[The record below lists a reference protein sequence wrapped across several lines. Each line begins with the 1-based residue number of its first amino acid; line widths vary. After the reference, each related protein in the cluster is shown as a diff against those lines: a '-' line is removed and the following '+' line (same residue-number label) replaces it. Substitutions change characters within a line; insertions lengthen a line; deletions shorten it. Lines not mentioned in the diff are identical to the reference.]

1 MCTCPWLFGGT
12 LNVVRIVAESVLHV
26 RCCCL
31 IATKVNNILCFLSA
45 DVEFGLLL
53 PADGRIAGKR
63 SNLFGAEI
71 PLGGRN
77 LKITWGAKQLLQH
90 SDNNQTWGVGVSL
103 CVGHPAND
111 GFPLGF
117 PLVEFQSLQ
126 TPSPS
131 PGPGPGA
138 HEASE
143 RYEVHGSGPNALHRL
158 CVPCVCCL
166 SFVVLGL
173 LSLHREIGIPGALN
187 GGTYDWRLNFTPDLV
202 WKKKVEWGI
211 SSLKFGICVFVEM
224 CFLFE
229 TLAWKS
235 NSNLVSYPGVERGL
249 AVPAAFCQG
258 AAEDSL
264 SVSAPGRK
272 RWPQRCER
280 VR

>member
-1 MCTCPWLFGGT
+1 MCRAPRKMM
-12 LNVVRIVAESVLHV
+12 V
-26 RCCCL
+26 
-31 IATKVNNILCFLSA
+31 FLLVS
-45 DVEFGLLL
+45 
-53 PADGRIAGKR
+53 
-63 SNLFGAEI
+63 
-71 PLGGRN
+71 
-77 LKITWGAKQLLQH
+77 H
-90 SDNNQTWGVGVSL
+90 S
-103 CVGHPAND
+103 
-111 GFPLGF
+111 
-117 PLVEFQSLQ
+117 
-126 TPSPS
+126 SPS

-187 GGTYDWRLNFTPDLV
+187 GGPMICDGTSNRTWCG
-202 WKKKVEWGI
+202 KKVGHF
-211 SSLKFGICVFVEM
+211 KFEVWNLRFVEM

-235 NSNLVSYPGVERGL
+235 NSNLVSYPGGERGL
-249 AVPAAFCQG
+249 AVPAAFSQG